1 MANQKFA
8 SIFQKA
14 SEEFQKGDSF
24 SSSLVNVAGSD
35 DLEEIAKVLLMKC
48 PQARLQI
55 ERVLQELQRNHN
67 LQRLSASDYFEAISA
82 EDTKED
88 QGPIVAVFEG
98 DVTCPDGVVLKPCE
112 PFDKVWKIR
121 NAGPTKWP
129 SGTKLLCV
137 GGDKMQAPES
147 VLIPSVLPGSS
158 IDVSLRMVTPAKP
171 GRYTGYWRLCT
182 PNGTRFGQRL
192 WVDINIL
199 APADAAE
206 SSAPIRIGAPA
217 PIVTP
222 NAELKVHVPAPAP
235 VVRIAEK
242 KPSEQE
248 LRWAAELQ
256 SLADMGFSDKERN
269 MSLLVQ
275 HNGDLNAVISGLL

>member
-1 MANQKFA
+1 M
-8 SIFQKA
+8 
-14 SEEFQKGDSF
+14 
-24 SSSLVNVAGSD
+24 
-35 DLEEIAKVLLMKC
+35 
-48 PQARLQI
+48 
-55 ERVLQELQRNHN
+55 
-67 LQRLSASDYFEAISA
+67 
-82 EDTKED
+82 
-88 QGPIVAVFEG
+88 
-98 DVTCPDGVVLKPCE
+98 
-112 PFDKVWKIR
+112 
-121 NAGPTKWP
+121 
-129 SGTKLLCV
+129 GTKLLRV

-199 APADAAE
+199 APGDAAAG
-206 SSAPIRIGAPA
+206 SAPIRIGAPA

-222 NAELKVHVPAPAP
+222 NTVPKVHVAAPAA
-235 VVRIAEK
+235 VVVVEK

-256 SLADMGFSDKERN
+256 SLTDMGFSDKERN
-269 MSLLVQ
+269 VALLVQ
-275 HNGDLNAVISGLL
+275 HNGDLNAVISSLL